1 MLNLLYNEAFKENNM
16 PFIETK
22 TSVKL
27 DESKINALKEAYG
40 KDIEII
46 PGKTESWLMLNF
58 VGDCKMAF
66 RGKTEPDTAI
76 LEVSILGTATK
87 DAYDKL
93 TYKLCEDVSAILGV
107 PSDRIYIKYSE
118 HTVWGYDKENF

>member
-1 MLNLLYNEAFKENNM
+1 M

-27 DESKINALKEAYG
+27 DESKITALKEAYG
-40 KDIEII
+40 KDIELI
-46 PGKTESWLMLNF
+46 PGKTEQWLMLNF
-58 VGDCKMAF
+58 IGDCKMAF
-66 RGKTEPDTAI
+66 CGATEPDTAI
-76 LEVSILGTATK
+76 LEVAILGKASK

-118 HTVWGYDKENF
+118 HSVWGYDGENF

>member
-1 MLNLLYNEAFKENNM
+1 M

-46 PGKTESWLMLNF
+46 PGKTENWLMLNF
-58 VGDCKMAF
+58 VGD
-66 RGKTEPDTAI
+66 
-76 LEVSILGTATK
+76 
-87 DAYDKL
+87 
-93 TYKLCEDVSAILGV
+93 
-107 PSDRIYIKYSE
+107 
-118 HTVWGYDKENF
+118 